1 MTFAKRVEQ
10 VKPHLA
16 KLGFTVVHSE
26 DVKRAEKCYKRN
38 LKNPGDCEGD
48 DALLFGLAIG
58 ESLIGQRAG
67 WIPEVQ
73 RIGCSIA
80 DYMSLNGVA

>member
-1 MTFAKRVEQ
+1 MIFAKRVEQ

-16 KLGFTVVHSE
+16 KLGYPVFQGN
-26 DVKRAEKCYKRN
+26 DVKRAESAYKRN
-38 LKNPGDCEGD
+38 LKSPGDCEGD
-48 DALLFGLAIG
+48 DRLLFGLAIG

-73 RIGCSIA
+73 KIGCSIA
-80 DYMSLNGVA
+80 DYMELNGVA

>member
-16 KLGFTVVHSE
+16 KLGFAVFHPE
-26 DVKRAEKCYKRN
+26 DCKRAEKCYKRN
-38 LKNPGDCEGD
+38 LKHPGDCEGD
-48 DALLFGLAIG
+48 DTLLFGLAIG

-80 DYMSLNGVA
+80 DYMEVNGVA

>member
-16 KLGFTVVHSE
+16 EIGYAVFQGN
-26 DVKRAEKCYKRN
+26 DVKRAERAYKRN

-48 DALLFGLAIG
+48 DRLLFGLAVG

-80 DYMSLNGVA
+80 DFMDTNGIA